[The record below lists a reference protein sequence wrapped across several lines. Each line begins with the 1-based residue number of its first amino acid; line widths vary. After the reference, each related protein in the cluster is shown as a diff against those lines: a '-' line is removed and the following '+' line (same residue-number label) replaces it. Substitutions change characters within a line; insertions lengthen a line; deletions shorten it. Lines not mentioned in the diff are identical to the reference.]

1 MLCAKLWK
9 SLDLADCWVN
19 MRVDGS
25 PQWRVIGG
33 RVVAQS
39 VCGTKARLLS
49 VGICQVAFECW
60 TDGRLVRNRFSAVG
74 MVADDWTVN
83 IGATNVLQLC
93 RACLFRPWSGA
104 KRGRVTRHY

>member
-1 MLCAKLWK
+1 M
-9 SLDLADCWVN
+9 
-19 MRVDGS
+19 
-25 PQWRVIGG
+25 
-33 RVVAQS
+33 VAQS

-60 TDGRLVRNRFSAVG
+60 ADGRLVRNRFSAVG